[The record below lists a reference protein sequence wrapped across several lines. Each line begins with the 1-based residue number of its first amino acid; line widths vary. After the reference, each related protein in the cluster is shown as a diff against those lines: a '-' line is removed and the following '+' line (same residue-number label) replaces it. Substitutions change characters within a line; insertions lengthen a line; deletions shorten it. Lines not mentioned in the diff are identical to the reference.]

1 MDPRAWLIVIGVFLA
16 AAGAAGA
23 DVIILKNGRTIEA
36 ERVWEADGQIQY
48 EKFGA
53 VVGVPADQVER
64 VERKPMTEAPSEPA
78 PAPSSP
84 DPDPGI
90 IDRTTEAVRSVI
102 APRSERAET
111 PRSEPAATPRSE
123 RAETPRAGKPMTI
136 QALIADLERVPPL
149 YLLIAFLAP
158 PLITWVFSLTHGQG
172 AAMRSPLKYIYS
184 ALVYLVCVPGIL
196 AGVLVA
202 YSVFFIRQNLLTVN
216 VFVYFLPVLA
226 MIGTLIII
234 GRKVSWH
241 RLPGVDRLSA
251 LITILVITFGAT
263 LAIQKTRIWI
273 FFGGSVKLLIL
284 IAIICFVL
292 LKLSTRKLV
301 GRR

>member
-1 MDPRAWLIVIGVFLA
+1 MGPRVCLIVTVISLV
-16 AAGAAGA
+16 AAGAAEA
-23 DVIILKNGRTIEA
+23 DVIVLKNGRTIEA
-36 ERVWEADGQIQY
+36 ERAWEADGQIRY

-53 VVGVPADQVER
+53 VVGVPADQVVR
-64 VERKPMTEAPSEPA
+64 VERGPVTEAPGEPG
-78 PAPSSP
+78 PSPSSP
-84 DPDPGI
+84 DPDPKPGI
-90 IDRTTEAVRSVI
+90 VKRAADAVRSVT
-102 APRSERAET
+102 T
-111 PRSEPAATPRSE
+111 PRSEP
-123 RAETPRAGKPMTI
+123 AETPRAGKPMTI
-136 QALIADLERVPPL
+136 QALIADLERIPPI
-149 YLLIAFLAP
+149 YLLIAFLSP
-158 PLITWVFSLTHGQG
+158 PLITWLFSLTHGQN
-172 AAMRSPLKYIYS
+172 AAMRSPLKYLYS
-184 ALVYLVCVPGIL
+184 GLVYLVCVPGIL

-216 VFVYFLPVLA
+216 IFVYFLPILA
-226 MIGTLIII
+226 MIATLIII

-301 GRR
+301 GRH

>member
-1 MDPRAWLIVIGVFLA
+1 MGLRACLIVTVVSLV

-23 DVIILKNGRTIEA
+23 DVIVLKNGRTIEA
-36 ERVWEADGQIQY
+36 ERAWEADGQIRY

-53 VVGVPADQVER
+53 VVGVPADQVVR
-64 VERKPMTEAPSEPA
+64 VERGPVTEAPTEPEPVPA
-78 PAPSSP
+78 PERKPEPEPSSP
-84 DPDPGI
+84 DPDPEPGI
-90 IDRTTEAVRSVI
+90 VERAADAVRSVTT
-102 APRSERAET
+102 PRSDRAET
-111 PRSEPAATPRSE
+111 PRT
-123 RAETPRAGKPMTI
+123 GKPMTI
-136 QALIADLERVPPL
+136 QALIADLERIPPL
-149 YLLIAFLAP
+149 YLLIAFLSP
-158 PLITWVFSLTHGQG
+158 PLITWLFSLTHGQN
-172 AAMRSPLKYIYS
+172 AAMRSPLKYLYS
-184 ALVYLVCVPGIL
+184 GLVYLVCVPGIL

-216 VFVYFLPVLA
+216 VFVYFLPILA
-226 MIGTLIII
+226 MIATLIII

-251 LITILVITFGAT
+251 FITILIITFGAT

-284 IAIICFVL
+284 IAIVCFVL